1 MYVVVVVV
9 VVVMKTLNVFF
20 AYTFLKIE
28 LKIIGIFIG
37 FRLK

>member
-1 MYVVVVVV
+1 MYV
-9 VVVMKTLNVFF
+9 VVVMKTLNVFFF